1 MVRAPVEVWVQVRAR
16 APPFGQN
23 VLRHFRQGSALESDL
38 LSTLQGV
45 DSDGFTTL
53 RIAVNADSLGFWMVD
68 AITPLLTEESLLV
81 DIVVADQ
88 EQTLNFL
95 RRGEVVGAISAVD
108 TPVTGCASHPLGSM
122 VYRARA
128 THAFKD
134 RWFPRGFRKDSA
146 RKAPAITFNRD
157 DQLQSRLLE
166 GIGLSAGEY
175 PTHYVPDTQMFFELC
190 RRGAGYAMLPE
201 LQVRQRGAEGELVD
215 LAPRRAIRVPLYFH
229 HWNVE
234 TRLVRSLI
242 AAMQDAEGLEALT
255 PLTNGKSGF
264 DSP

>member
-1 MVRAPVEVWVQVRAR
+1 MFDYRLLETLAAVVESEGFERAS
-16 APPFGQN
+16 
-23 VLRHFRQGSALESDL
+23 RQLHVTQSAVSQRLSALEQQL
-38 LSTLQGV
+38 GHPLVERTP
-45 DSDGFTTL
+45 
-53 RIAVNADSLGFWMVD
+53 VNADSLGFWMVD